1 MAGIGFE
8 LKRVV
13 EHGGIG
19 SFIKAALSGTMIV
32 AGPWLIS
39 ILSISVIRRLVWF
52 LPPVDHQIF
61 IAVIVY
67 SYALSLILFGGIHFI
82 FTRLLADLI
91 YKKKDRTAGSILIY
105 FSFLILLAAGLI
117 GGILG
122 LLAALKMEQKL
133 FFICAVAVFF
143 ISVNLIITVK
153 IYQYI

>member
-13 EHGGIG
+13 EQGGVG
-19 SFIKAALSGTMIV
+19 SFLKAALSGTMIV

-39 ILSISVIRRLVWF
+39 ILSITIIQRLVWF
-52 LPPVDHQIF
+52 LPPVDHQVF

-67 SYALSLILFGGIHFI
+67 SYALSLILFGGIHYI

-91 YKKKDRTAGSILIY
+91 YKKKDRAAGSMLVY
-105 FSFLILLAAGLI
+105 FLLLTALAAGII

-122 LLAALKMEQKL
+122 
-133 FFICAVAVFF
+133 FFAGRHMVQQYFLIISVAVFF
-143 ISVNLIITVK
+143 ISVNLIWFSMMFI
-153 IYQYI
+153 